1 MTNKKLVF
9 AGIISFATIAG
20 CTYKKATNCV
30 PSNTVTYTNA
40 IATIMSDNCTSCH
53 KAGNANAGLKFDSYA
68 NMLTDAKDKL
78 NFMGSINHINSYK
91 AMPQGAAKLDDSTI
105 AKIQSWVN
113 GCMPE

>member
-30 PSNTVTYTNA
+30 QSNTVTYTNA

>member
-68 NMLTDAKDKL
+68 NMLTDAQNKP
-78 NFMGSINHINSYK
+78 NFMGRINHNGFK

>member
-78 NFMGSINHINSYK
+78 NFMGSINHINSYT